1 MAAKT
6 TNEVA
11 AYEKWISSF
20 GSGVELVRAGNY
32 AKAKDIFNE
41 VLASVKDEPVLA
53 ERSRMYVT
61 VCENRMKPAI
71 ELGTSGDDLY
81 YRAVMKSNDGNTSEA
96 IRLLD
101 QALQQTPNSAN
112 LLYARA
118 SAWAL
123 SNRADAA
130 VSDLRQAIGI
140 DPTLRFQAVNDADFE
155 CIREEPSFID
165 IIEPTSAGA

>member
-1 MAAKT
+1 MATKT
-6 TNEVA
+6 HDES
-11 AYEKWISSF
+11 ESF
-20 GSGVELVRAGNY
+20 ERALSTFGGAVQLVQEGNFT
-32 AKAKDIFNE
+32 KAKDMFKE
-41 VLASVKDEPVLA
+41 VLGSLKDEPVLA
-53 ERSRMYVT
+53 ARSRMYLAVCDRRLAT
-61 VCENRMKPAI
+61 VP
-71 ELGTSGDDLY
+71 ELGSTTDDLY
-81 YRAVMKSNDGNTSEA
+81 YRAVLESNDGNTSEA

-155 CIREEPSFID
+155 CIREEPGFID
-165 IIEPTSAGA
+165 IIEPTPAGA

>member
-6 TNEVA
+6 TNEKA
-11 AYEKWISSF
+11 EYEQAVSSF
-20 GSGVELVRAGNY
+20 SSAVQLVQAGDY
-32 AKAKDIFNE
+32 AKAKEAFNG
-41 VLASVKDEPVLA
+41 VLDAVKDEPVLA

-81 YRAVMKSNDGNTSEA
+81 YRAVMESNDGNTSEA
-96 IRLLD
+96 IQLFD
-101 QALQQTPNSAN
+101 QALQQTPNSAK

-123 SNRADAA
+123 SGSADAA
-130 VSDLRQAIGI
+130 VSDLRQAIGL
-140 DPTLRFQAVNDADFE
+140 DPTLRFQAVNDFDFE
-155 CIREEPSFID
+155 RIREEPSFID